1 MAGATVSESVTSD
14 RNFRLVDR
22 YTVHEGCAP
31 LVERVARIVP
41 AEAHYIV
48 LDLDRTVHLGLTIGE
63 CLGWEILSDPT
74 ASTAVTEG
82 DGYLSG
88 RHPLRTLRRL
98 GTGVRNWGLPGL
110 VYAATVRLGDRWEI
124 WHRTLVAHFGAD
136 YVERV
141 QSSLRIA
148 LMTSASGFTHA
159 QLQSFAERAWQR
171 WQRRLVIT
179 REVIAEARRHC
190 PQLRGVVLSSASTE
204 PTVAQAAGELGVD
217 GFVSSGV
224 DVVERTGDRGVREGD
239 VYTGPAGR
247 PRWVRMRR
255 PEMFSR
261 PGAVVHNAA
270 ENKVRLL
277 RMRYPEVFAAES
289 VSVAIS
295 DNNYGEDRC
304 WADHFDHV
312 VALNSR
318 HPFSPFVDRCSPCRS
333 MQAVDA
339 LPVRDD
345 GSEHKRWL
353 GTLVGGDYDAVRLRE
368 QIGAELRSKLEGF
381 IDALEQMRAAGVDA
395 YQAPMRR
402 RLALLAARIS
412 DAIAHYNASTDAAKT
427 TAARE
432 IARLERSAR
441 RIRVQLAR
449 ASAPSARLECEI
461 QLLHAAAGRLVAA
474 RR

>member
-1 MAGATVSESVTSD
+1 
-14 RNFRLVDR
+14 
-22 YTVHEGCAP
+22 
-31 LVERVARIVP
+31 
-41 AEAHYIV
+41 
-48 LDLDRTVHLGLTIGE
+48 
-63 CLGWEILSDPT
+63 
-74 ASTAVTEG
+74 
-82 DGYLSG
+82 
-88 RHPLRTLRRL
+88 
-98 GTGVRNWGLPGL
+98 

-124 WHRTLVAHFGAD
+124 WHRALVARFGVD

-141 QSSLRIA
+141 QSSLRVA

-159 QLQSFAERAWQR
+159 ELQLFAERAWQR
-171 WQRRLVIT
+171 WQRRLVVT
-179 REVIAEARRHC
+179 REVIAEIRRTC

-204 PTVAQAAGELGVD
+204 PTVAQAALELEVD

-224 DVVERTGDRGVREGD
+224 DVIALAGDSGERARE
-239 VYTGPAGR
+239 VYTGPSSR

-255 PEMFSR
+255 PETFSR

-277 RMRYPEVFAAES
+277 HMRYPEVFAVDS

-318 HPFSPFVDRCSPCRS
+318 HPFSPFVDRYSPCRS

-339 LPVRDD
+339 APVHED
-345 GSEHKRWL
+345 GVTDKRWL
-353 GTLVGGDYDAVRLRE
+353 GTLVGGDYDASRLRE
-368 QIGAELRSKLEGF
+368 QIGVELRAKLEGF
-381 IDALEQMRAAGVDA
+381 IEALEQMRGASVDA

-441 RIRVQLAR
+441 RIRAQLAR